1 MSRIRAHRI
10 VHFAGLT
17 ATPSLLTW
25 LRSRGRHH
33 GQALR
38 YERGS
43 VTVSQ
48 SSRDSIEPSGAP
60 DRTATDARMRYWH
73 WLDVAVTVL
82 WVALLLSV
90 VGYAIVEGETAL
102 AQLDGLALVATYSL
116 SP

>member
-1 MSRIRAHRI
+1 
-10 VHFAGLT
+10 
-17 ATPSLLTW
+17 
-25 LRSRGRHH
+25 
-33 GQALR
+33 
-38 YERGS
+38 
-43 VTVSQ
+43 
-48 SSRDSIEPSGAP
+48 
-60 DRTATDARMRYWH
+60 MRYWH